1 MSYNI
6 LYYKMKGY
14 ISMAT
19 TKTIQ
24 SLERAFSIL
33 ELFQNNKT
41 EMSLK
46 EISDSLGLNKSTTFG
61 LVNSLTTLGYL
72 LQNEDNQKYSL
83 GLKIL
88 SLTNAV
94 KMNNILIRA
103 SRPYLEELS
112 AKYRE
117 TVHSAQEM
125 NGSIVYLDKVEA
137 ETSIYINTQ
146 MGTKNYMHC
155 TGVGKVLLAYKS
167 KEELDAFLS
176 RPLKP
181 LTFNTITDPGA
192 FKKEMAEIRRN
203 GYGGDDEEIEIG
215 LSCVAV
221 PVMKSENKPGFAIS
235 VAGPTVRMNEHKKS
249 GVANDLLKTAA
260 KLSEI
265 IYGYKL

>member
-1 MSYNI
+1 
-6 LYYKMKGY
+6 
-14 ISMAT
+14 MAT

-24 SLERAFSIL
+24 SLERAFAIL
-33 ELFQNNKT
+33 ELFQNNKS
-41 EMSLK
+41 ELSLK
-46 EISDSLGLNKSTTFG
+46 EISVSLNLNKSTTFG

-94 KMNNILIRA
+94 KTNNILIRA

-117 TVHSAQEM
+117 TVHSAQEL
-125 NGSIVYLDKVEA
+125 NGSIVYLDKVEVD
-137 ETSIYINTQ
+137 TSIYINTQ

-167 KEELDAFLS
+167 PEELDMFLDQ
-176 RPLKP
+176 PLKP
-181 LTFNTITDPGA
+181 LTFNTITDPDD
-192 FKKEMAEIRRN
+192 FKKEMAKIHEN

-221 PVMKSENKPGFAIS
+221 PVMKAENKPGFAIS
-235 VAGPTVRMNEHKKS
+235 LAGPTVRMNEHKKR
-249 GVANDLLKTAA
+249 GVVDDLKNTAA

-265 IYGYKL
+265 IYGYKK

>member
-1 MSYNI
+1 
-6 LYYKMKGY
+6 
-14 ISMAT
+14 MAT

-24 SLERAFSIL
+24 SLERAFAIL
-33 ELFQNNKT
+33 ELFQNNKS
-41 EMSLK
+41 ELSLK
-46 EISDSLGLNKSTTFG
+46 EISVSLNLNKSTTFG

-94 KMNNILIRA
+94 KTNNILIRA

-117 TVHSAQEM
+117 TVHSAQEL

-137 ETSIYINTQ
+137 DTSIYINTQ

-167 KEELDAFLS
+167 PEELDMFLDQ
-176 RPLKP
+176 PLKP
-181 LTFNTITDPGA
+181 LTFNTITDPDD
-192 FKKEMAEIRRN
+192 FKKEMAKIHEN

-221 PVMKSENKPGFAIS
+221 PVMKAENKPGFAIS
-235 VAGPTVRMNEHKKS
+235 LAGPTVRMNEHKKR
-249 GVANDLLKTAA
+249 GVVDDLKNTAA

-265 IYGYKL
+265 KYG

>member
-1 MSYNI
+1 
-6 LYYKMKGY
+6 
-14 ISMAT
+14 MAT
-19 TKTIQ
+19 TKIIQ

-33 ELFQNNKT
+33 ELFQNSKP
-41 EMSLK
+41 ELSLK
-46 EISDSLGLNKSTTFG
+46 EIADALGLNKSTAFG

-72 LQNEDNQKYSL
+72 LQNEENQKYSL
-83 GLKIL
+83 GIKIL

-94 KMNNILIRA
+94 KMNNILIRV

-125 NGSIVYLDKVEA
+125 SGSIVYLDKVEA
-137 ETSIYINTQ
+137 DTSIYINTQ

-167 KEELDAFLS
+167 EADLDAFLS

-181 LTFNTITDPGA
+181 LTFNTITDPTA
-192 FKKEMAEIRRN
+192 FKAEMAKIRAN

-221 PVMKSENKPGFAIS
+221 PVMKSENQAGFAIS
-235 VAGPTVRMNEHKKS
+235 LAGPTVRMNEHKKN
-249 GVANDLLKTAA
+249 GVADDLKKTAA
-260 KLSEI
+260 ILSEI
-265 IYGYKL
+265 IYGYKK

>member
-1 MSYNI
+1 
-6 LYYKMKGY
+6 
-14 ISMAT
+14 MAT

-33 ELFQNNKT
+33 ELFQNGKP

-46 EISDSLGLNKSTTFG
+46 EIADTIQLNKSTTFG

-72 LQNEDNQKYSL
+72 FQNEDNQKYSL

-103 SRPYLEELS
+103 SRPYLEELCQ
-112 AKYRE
+112 KYRE
-117 TVHSAQEM
+117 PVHSAQEL
-125 NGSIVYLDKVEA
+125 NGNIVYIDKVDA
-137 ETSIYINTQ
+137 DTSMYINTQ
-146 MGTKNYMHC
+146 IGTKNYMHC
-155 TGVGKVLLAYKS
+155 TGVGKVLLAYKTD
-167 KEELDAFLS
+167 EELDAFLEQ
-176 RPLKP
+176 PLKA
-181 LTFNTITDPGA
+181 LTFNTITNPDKLREEM
-192 FKKEMAEIRRN
+192 KKIRDN

-235 VAGPTVRMNEHKKS
+235 VAGPTVRISEHKKN
-249 GVANDLLKTAA
+249 GLPEDLKKTAA

-265 IYGYKL
+265 IYGYKA

>member
-1 MSYNI
+1 
-6 LYYKMKGY
+6 
-14 ISMAT
+14 MAT

-167 KEELDAFLS
+167 EEDLDAFLS

-181 LTFNTITDPGA
+181 LTFNTITDPAA
-192 FKKEMAEIRRN
+192 FKKEMAEIRKK
-203 GYGGDDEEIEIG
+203 G
-215 LSCVAV
+215 LY
-221 PVMKSENKPGFAIS
+221 MDI
-235 VAGPTVRMNEHKKS
+235 RHKKRRFLTALFYFIFLVKFIS
-249 GVANDLLKTAA
+249 ITEASALVAIPLGSSLSWLLP
-260 KLSEI
+260 LI
-265 IYGYKL
+265 IP

>member
-1 MSYNI
+1 
-6 LYYKMKGY
+6 
-14 ISMAT
+14 MAT

-24 SLERAFSIL
+24 SLERAFAIL
-33 ELFQNNKT
+33 ELFQNNKS
-41 EMSLK
+41 ELSLK
-46 EISDSLGLNKSTTFG
+46 EISDSLGLNKSTAFG

-72 LQNEDNQKYSL
+72 LQNDDNQKYSL

-94 KMNNILIRA
+94 KTNNILIRA
-103 SRPYLEELS
+103 ARPYLEELS

-137 ETSIYINTQ
+137 DTSIYINTQ

-167 KEELDAFLS
+167 DEELDAFLS
-176 RPLKP
+176 KPLKS
-181 LTFNTITDPGA
+181 LTFNTITDPKA
-192 FKKEMAEIRRN
+192 FKDEMKKIREN

-235 VAGPTVRMNEHKKS
+235 VAGPTARINEYKKHGIVDDLKKTASSLSEVIYGFAPKKS
-249 GVANDLLKTAA
+249 
-260 KLSEI
+260 
-265 IYGYKL
+265 

>member
-1 MSYNI
+1 
-6 LYYKMKGY
+6 
-14 ISMAT
+14 MAT

-24 SLERAFSIL
+24 SLERAFAIL
-33 ELFQNNKT
+33 ELFQNNKS
-41 EMSLK
+41 ELSLK
-46 EISDSLGLNKSTTFG
+46 EISVSLNLNKSTTFG

-94 KMNNILIRA
+94 KTNNILIRA

-117 TVHSAQEM
+117 TVHSAQEL

-137 ETSIYINTQ
+137 DTSIYINTQ

-167 KEELDAFLS
+167 PEELDMFLDQ
-176 RPLKP
+176 PLKP
-181 LTFNTITDPGA
+181 LTFNTITDPDD
-192 FKKEMAEIRRN
+192 FKKEMSKIHEN

-215 LSCVAV
+215 VSCVAV
-221 PVMKSENKPGFAIS
+221 PVMKAENKPGFAIS
-235 VAGPTVRMNEHKKS
+235 LAGPTVRMNEHKKR
-249 GVANDLLKTAA
+249 GVVDDLKNTAA

-265 IYGYKL
+265 IYGYKK

>member
-1 MSYNI
+1 
-6 LYYKMKGY
+6 
-14 ISMAT
+14 MAT

-24 SLERAFSIL
+24 SLERAFAIL
-33 ELFQNNKT
+33 ELFQNNKS
-41 EMSLK
+41 ELSLK
-46 EISDSLGLNKSTTFG
+46 EISVSLNLNKSTTFG

-94 KMNNILIRA
+94 KTNNILIRA

-117 TVHSAQEM
+117 TVHSAQEL

-137 ETSIYINTQ
+137 DTSIYINTQ

-167 KEELDAFLS
+167 PEELDMFLDQ
-176 RPLKP
+176 PLKP
-181 LTFNTITDPGA
+181 LTFNTITDPDD
-192 FKKEMAEIRRN
+192 FKKEMSKIHEN
-203 GYGGDDEEIEIG
+203 GYGGDDEEIELG

-221 PVMKSENKPGFAIS
+221 PVMKAENKPGFAIS
-235 VAGPTVRMNEHKKS
+235 LAGPTVRMNEHKKR
-249 GVANDLLKTAA
+249 GVVDDLKNTAA

-265 IYGYKL
+265 IYGYKK

>member
-1 MSYNI
+1 
-6 LYYKMKGY
+6 
-14 ISMAT
+14 MAT

-24 SLERAFSIL
+24 SLERAFAIL
-33 ELFQNNKT
+33 ELFQNNKS
-41 EMSLK
+41 ELSLK
-46 EISDSLGLNKSTTFG
+46 EISVSLNLNKSTTFG
-61 LVNSLTTLGYL
+61 LVNSLTTLGYF

-94 KMNNILIRA
+94 KTNNILIRA

-117 TVHSAQEM
+117 TVHSAQEL

-137 ETSIYINTQ
+137 DTSIYINTQ

-167 KEELDAFLS
+167 PEELDMFLDQ
-176 RPLKP
+176 PLKP
-181 LTFNTITDPGA
+181 LTFNTITDPDD
-192 FKKEMAEIRRN
+192 FKKEMSKIHEN

-221 PVMKSENKPGFAIS
+221 PVMKAENKPGFAIS
-235 VAGPTVRMNEHKKS
+235 LAGPTVRMNEHKKR
-249 GVANDLLKTAA
+249 GVVDDLKNTAA

-265 IYGYKL
+265 IYGYKK

>member
-1 MSYNI
+1 
-6 LYYKMKGY
+6 
-14 ISMAT
+14 MAT

-24 SLERAFSIL
+24 SLERAFAIL
-33 ELFQNNKT
+33 ELFQNNKS
-41 EMSLK
+41 ELSLK
-46 EISDSLGLNKSTTFG
+46 EISVSLNLNKSTTFG

-94 KMNNILIRA
+94 KTNNILIRA

-117 TVHSAQEM
+117 TVHSAQEL

-137 ETSIYINTQ
+137 DTSIYINTQ

-167 KEELDAFLS
+167 PEELDMFLDQ
-176 RPLKP
+176 PLKP
-181 LTFNTITDPGA
+181 LTFNTITDPDD
-192 FKKEMAEIRRN
+192 FKKEMSKIHEN

-221 PVMKSENKPGFAIS
+221 PVMKAENKPGFAIS
-235 VAGPTVRMNEHKKS
+235 LAGPTVRMNEHKKR
-249 GVANDLLKTAA
+249 GVVDDLKNTAA
-260 KLSEI
+260 KLSDI
-265 IYGYKL
+265 IYGYKK

>member
-1 MSYNI
+1 
-6 LYYKMKGY
+6 
-14 ISMAT
+14 MAT

-24 SLERAFSIL
+24 SLERAFAIL
-33 ELFQNNKT
+33 ELFQNNKS
-41 EMSLK
+41 ELSLK
-46 EISDSLGLNKSTTFG
+46 EISDSLGLNKSTAFG

-72 LQNEDNQKYSL
+72 LQNDENQKYSL

-94 KMNNILIRA
+94 KTNNILIRA
-103 SRPYLEELS
+103 ARPYLEELS

-137 ETSIYINTQ
+137 DTSIYINTQ

-155 TGVGKVLLAYKS
+155 TGVGKMLLAYKS
-167 KEELDAFLS
+167 DEELDAFLS
-176 RPLKP
+176 KPLKA
-181 LTFNTITDPGA
+181 LTFNTITEPKA
-192 FKKEMAEIRRN
+192 FKAEMRRIREN
-203 GYGGDDEEIEIG
+203 GFGGDDEEIEIG

-235 VAGPTVRMNEHKKS
+235 IAGPTARINEYKKHDIVDDLKKTASSLSEVIYGFAPKKS
-249 GVANDLLKTAA
+249 
-260 KLSEI
+260 
-265 IYGYKL
+265 